1 MEQWQFLLE
10 KVFFQ
15 VGFCRIVS
23 LYFFVNTPHLLSQS
37 LSPLRNIYK
46 WGNANCNLIRS
57 LSLALSR
64 KERLHTTS
72 FPSRFCAL
80 GYAAHTCVPTYWMN
94 PQREFCERVL
104 SITKMPRWSLWWTII
119 PSRGNRN
126 TSSRYA
132 FYTPGLANW
141 RIRSLALQRQKSI
154 SLVSFCF
161 FGGSSMFL
169 GWRLIADAWRNRME
183 WIWTYIVRKKI
194 CKIL

>member
-1 MEQWQFLLE
+1 MTSSFLVPSLKKNSRSYWHSVEFGFLCAHREVVHEMEQCQFLLE

-15 VGFCRIVS
+15 VGLCRIVS

-46 WGNANCNLIRS
+46 WGNANCKLIRS

-94 PQREFCERVL
+94 PQREFAKEYWVL
-104 SITKMPRWSLWWTII
+104 PKCRDEACDEL
-119 PSRGNRN
+119 
-126 TSSRYA
+126 SSHQEGIEILLVA
-132 FYTPGLANW
+132 M
-141 RIRSLALQRQKSI
+141 RSTHS
-154 SLVSFCF
+154 V
-161 FGGSSMFL
+161 
-169 GWRLIADAWRNRME
+169 
-183 WIWTYIVRKKI
+183 
-194 CKIL
+194 